1 MKYYWRQY
9 IRSHTSNAPTKSPT
23 FVPTTGA
30 PTKVPT
36 PVPVT
41 FAPTLVPVTTQAP
54 GAQSSSSR
62 RYWWKYWGTP
72 TDPPVS
78 SVPSPAPAPTQK
90 TNWWHFWSTKK
101 NMSLQAANGQNRML
115 KEPFLQSAEL
125 EMYHERFWKSFFFQR
140 GSERSSNNQ
149 TDVTWNF
156 CERLYNHS
164 YQCDKACLKAVDH
177 FVNQHLWSAAD
188 LGILT
193 ILCTFI
199 SAMMIII
206 LVKRTKSFN
215 RAIIYEDEQDT
226 PHPGLPPVAILMFFV
241 VLASVIS
248 SLMYLKLVTQTL
260 ALLVFLCIVLF
271 IVLLKFTFW
280 GEMHYREPQLH
291 YASMRK
297 RVLD

>member
-9 IRSHTSNAPTKSPT
+9 IKSHTSTAPTKSPT
-23 FVPTTGA
+23 NAPTTRAPTRVPTS
-30 PTKVPT
+30 
-36 PVPVT
+36 VPVT
-41 FAPTLVPVTTQAP
+41 AAPSVAPV
-54 GAQSSSSR
+54 AQSSWNR
-62 RYWWKYWGTP
+62 KYWWKYWGTP
-72 TDPPVS
+72 TDSPVS
-78 SVPSPAPAPTQK
+78 GVPSPTPAPTQK
-90 TNWWHFWSTKK
+90 TNHDWWHFWSTKK
-101 NMSLQAANGQNRML
+101 KMSLQAVNGSNRML
-115 KEPFLQSAEL
+115 KEPYLQSADL

-140 GSERSSNNQ
+140 GSERSSNNL

-164 YQCDKACLKAVDH
+164 YQCDKACLKSVDH

-193 ILCTFI
+193 VLCTFI
-199 SAMMIII
+199 SAIMIII
-206 LVKRTKSFN
+206 LVKRTKSFK

-226 PHPGLPPVAILMFFV
+226 PHPGLPPVAIVMFFV
-241 VLASVIS
+241 VLASVVS
-248 SLMYLKLVTQTL
+248 SLIYLKLVTQTL

-271 IVLLKFTFW
+271 IVLLKFTLF

-297 RVLD
+297 RILD